1 MTDGH
6 QLGEQNSGESTN
18 QPKGIMSVF
27 VSLEKNVNS
36 YHSSV
41 RAVGAKQI

>member
-27 VSLEKNVNS
+27 VPSEKNVNS

-41 RAVGAKQI
+41 RMVGAKQI